1 MGNVLLREVERDP
14 HPMDRLTVPE
24 VHQLT
29 GDPSEGRNL
38 VHNLSSGVHD
48 CGWDLLQAFTEKR
61 EPRLILVLEI
71 GRARGP
77 NGGRLTEGGSSVPL
91 SEDPVGEVRR
101 DRTRRRV
108 VRVGGPIMGPR

>member
-14 HPMDRLTVPE
+14 HPMGSLSIPE

-29 GDPSEGRNL
+29 GNPSEGRNL
-38 VHNLSSGVHD
+38 VHDLSRGVHD

-61 EPRLILVLEI
+61 KPRLILVLEI

-77 NGGRLTEGGSSVPL
+77 NGDRLTEGGSSVPL
-91 SEDPVGEVRR
+91 SEYPVGEVRR
-101 DRTRRRV
+101 DRTRRRR
-108 VRVGGPIMGPR
+108 VRMEGPGVTLE